1 MDRMPIWQVAI
12 RRLEIPILRFLVL
25 YVGGAGFIGLVTA
38 SKDNKGNGGD

>member
-1 MDRMPIWQVAI
+1 MPIWQVAI

-38 SKDNKGNGGD
+38 IPLIVLTGGD